1 MDALKE
7 FSIPIKGLK
16 NGVREFDFTIG
27 EAFFKNFEGSPVSE
41 GEFDVHLTF
50 DKKDSFIEL
59 TFDFD
64 GTMRTDCDRCTAS
77 IDLPFGDSHFLLV
90 KYSIEDQEEDAEIVY
105 ISPEESHL
113 NVAQY
118 IYEFI
123 SISIPFHK
131 TYDCQNDDPRPCDM
145 DILKR
150 LDPSVSDIV
159 PEVPKQVE
167 EPEDKKNPFNDLK
180 KLFNNN

>member
-7 FSIPIKGLK
+7 FSIPIKGLN
-16 NGVREFDFTIG
+16 NGKREFQFKIG
-27 EAFFKNFEGSPVSE
+27 SKFFKNFEGSQIEE
-41 GEFDVHLTF
+41 GEFDVHLIF

-64 GTMRTDCDRCTAS
+64 GTIRTECDRCTAS
-77 IDLPFGDSHFLLV
+77 INLPYGDSHFLMV
-90 KYSIEDQEEDAEIVY
+90 KYTIEDQEEDAEIVY
-105 ISPEESHL
+105 ISPETSHF
-113 NVAQY
+113 NVSQY

-131 TYDCQNDDPRPCDM
+131 TYDCENDDPRPCDL

-150 LDPSVSDIV
+150 FNLLTT
-159 PEVPKQVE
+159 ETPKAEEVE
-167 EPEDKKNPFNDLK
+167 EKEDKKNPFNDLK
-180 KLFNNN
+180 NLFNNN